1 VWSPKLDPCFAGF
14 KLSIVGFLW
23 GLSAKT
29 IEREEREKKI
39 ERETGLERERET
51 SWVQPFNK
59 DFPFHN
65 SISLILLHSTISPS
79 PKTPTQKQLKPI
91 CILAFLILLDP

>member
-23 GLSAKT
+23 GLSTKT

-39 ERETGLERERET
+39 ERERQAGFNLLTKT
-51 SWVQPFNK
+51 SLFTTPFLL
-59 DFPFHN
+59 FFSTQQFHH
-65 SISLILLHSTISPS
+65 L
-79 PKTPTQKQLKPI
+79 QKH
-91 CILAFLILLDP
+91 